1 MLLALHSAAN
11 DTWEY
16 ALKQERPVV
25 TRVVETEPINKAEF
39 VRAKHGRNEF
49 AVNEKDFGRFE
60 RDDKTLDDRLCMNVQ
75 SGDVAETLRLL
86 VLGADPNYFHAVGVA
101 P

>member
-16 ALKQERPVV
+16 ALKQKRPVV
-25 TRVVETEPINKAEF
+25 